1 MVYWLFLS
9 IPFLPSSSPVLFSPL
24 CFLSPPNLSEGTVRA
39 RSSSTLARCR
49 YKTYSLTATIF
60 PLSCRVDR
68 SNAVVG
74 KIGFWSKGLCQI
86 GWSGIRV
93 TCRVLLRL
101 FRLWFGSYLSRI
113 LIFFGNLEIW
123 ILIYLYIDLIISQ
136 EEHFALLF
144 CNDRGGMIFVC
155 DCSSYIRWP
164 VDVANFGVIW

>member
-9 IPFLPSSSPVLFSPL
+9 TPFLPSSSPVLFSSL

-74 KIGFWSKGLCQI
+74 KIGFWSVERIVPNRMI
-86 GWSGIRV
+86 GYSSHVSRSFAPVSTMARFVSFANFNFLWK
-93 TCRVLLRL
+93 
-101 FRLWFGSYLSRI
+101 FRNLDFNLSR
-113 LIFFGNLEIW
+113 
-123 ILIYLYIDLIISQ
+123 DLIISRSPSVMI
-136 EEHFALLF
+136 EEEWFVQFLFAIVLVIYG
-144 CNDRGGMIFVC
+144 DR
-155 DCSSYIRWP
+155 
-164 VDVANFGVIW
+164 